1 MSKIIPADGEENLM
15 DIHHLKIFVTV
26 YKNKSFTR
34 ASEVLNI
41 SQPTISEHIKNLE
54 HSLGCR
60 LFDRLGRSIMATA
73 EAEVLY
79 PRALQVLDDL
89 DQIKDEIT
97 AAGNG
102 IKGNLLIGA
111 STIPGAYILPRL
123 AYTFKKQYP
132 EVAFEILIEDSG
144 KITDMVLQ
152 HDLLC
157 GIVGAKIPSDKLD
170 FTPVIED
177 ELVLVATSKV
187 LDRKSITLDGLA
199 AIPFLQREMG
209 SGTRQTFEDFLEKQN
224 IPRENF
230 NIVATL
236 GSTSAVKQAVK
247 ESLGAS
253 VISRIAVEEELGSK
267 SLHEIQLRDLRM
279 KRKFYLVRQ
288 KKRTL
293 PPQYLAF
300 CNHLKNA

>member
-1 MSKIIPADGEENLM
+1 M
-15 DIHHLKIFVTV
+15 DFHHLKIFVTV

-34 ASEVLNI
+34 ASELLNI

-60 LFDRLGRSIMATA
+60 LFDRLGRSIMATV

-157 GIVGAKIPSDKLD
+157 GIVGARTSSDKLD

-187 LDRKSITLDGLA
+187 LDRKSITLDRLA
-199 AIPFLQREMG
+199 AIPLLQREMG
-209 SGTRQTFEDFLEKQN
+209 SGTRQTFEDFLEKHN
-224 IPRENF
+224 ISRENF

-253 VISRIAVEEELGSK
+253 VISRIAVEEELDSK
-267 SLHEIQLRDLRM
+267 SLHEIQLRNLRM

-293 PPQYLAF
+293 PPHYLAF